1 MISQTINHK
10 TLAESRLA
18 TQYRDSIKLIGYI
31 KALLYEA
38 DTLESVFK
46 DLLEKRWIETATGV
60 NLDILGSIVGQ
71 TREFIDAEI
80 FDYFGFADNPIAQS
94 FGTLSDVG
102 IGGRFRILG
111 EATQGIRLLTD
122 DEYRVFIKAR
132 ILRNSTSST
141 PEEIISQLS
150 FLFDSP
156 LILIVEG
163 IEASYEIS
171 IGRMLTLNE
180 KSIISQTDIVPKT
193 AGVSAIYVTEFD
205 NDDFFSF
212 QGLPGSLGF
221 GSVNNTELG
230 GQFGQLIF

>member
-1 MISQTINHK
+1 
-10 TLAESRLA
+10 L
-18 TQYRDSIKLIGYI
+18 KLIAYI

-38 DTLESVFK
+38 DSLESVLR

-132 ILRNSTSST
+132 ILRNSTLST

-171 IGRMLTLNE
+171 IGRRLSLNE

-193 AGVSAIYVTEFD
+193 AGVSASYITEFD

-212 QGLPGSLGF
+212 QGIPGSLGF
-221 GSVNNTELG
+221 GSVSNTELG

>member
-1 MISQTINHK
+1 MSSTTIDHK
-10 TLAESRLA
+10 SLAESRLA
-18 TQYRDSIKLIGYI
+18 TQYRDSLKLIAYI

-38 DTLESVFK
+38 DSLESVLR

-132 ILRNSTSST
+132 ILRNSTLST

-171 IGRMLTLNE
+171 IGRRLSLNE

-193 AGVSAIYVTEFD
+193 AGVSASYITEFD

-212 QGLPGSLGF
+212 QGIPGSLGF
-221 GSVNNTELG
+221 GSVSNTELG

>member
-141 PEEIISQLS
+141 PEEIIAQLR

-156 LILIVEG
+156 VILIREG
-163 IEASYEIS
+163 LEASYEIS
-171 IGRMLTLNE
+171 IGRRLSLNE

-193 AGVSAIYVTEFD
+193 AGVSASYITEFD
-205 NDDFFSF
+205 SNDFFSF
-212 QGLPGSLGF
+212 KTIPGSLGF
-221 GSVNNTELG
+221 GSVTNTELG
-230 GQFGQLIF
+230 GKFGQLIF

>member
-1 MISQTINHK
+1 MSSTTIDHK
-10 TLAESRLA
+10 SLAESRLA
-18 TQYRDSIKLIGYI
+18 TQYRDSLKLIAYI

-38 DTLESVFK
+38 DTLESVLR
-46 DLLEKRWIETATGV
+46 DLLENRWIETAVGV

-71 TREFIDAEI
+71 SREFIDAEI

-102 IGGRFRILG
+102 IGGRFRAVG
-111 EATQGIRLLTD
+111 EATQGIRLLAD

-141 PEEIISQLS
+141 PEEIITQFR

-156 LILIVEG
+156 IVIIREG
-163 IEASYEIS
+163 LKASYEIS
-171 IGRMLTLNE
+171 IGRRLSLNE
-180 KSIISQTDIVPKT
+180 KSIISQTNIVPKT
-193 AGVSAIYVTEFD
+193 AGASASYVTEFD
-205 NDDFFSF
+205 SNDFFSF
-212 QGLPGSLGF
+212 KTIPGSLGF

-230 GQFGQLIF
+230 GKFGQLIF